1 MVKNYK
7 NIMNKFNLENHI
19 RNNLSYNKSE
29 KLLGELS
36 EESLN
41 DLVYV
46 VNKIID
52 DKVQETILDMQPRTE
67 EILY

>member
-1 MVKNYK
+1 MK
-7 NIMNKFNLENHI
+7 KFNLENHI